1 MFLGTDWNGP
11 FHLLSP
17 SCFPIGT
24 SIIQSK
30 MDSRDRTDDLDFLLN
45 SVVRATTNLR
55 DENARLKAEN
65 ERLERVLSEALP
77 VSHFLPLK

>member
-1 MFLGTDWNGP
+1 
-11 FHLLSP
+11 
-17 SCFPIGT
+17 
-24 SIIQSK
+24 

-77 VSHFLPLK
+77 VSRVLLLK

>member
-1 MFLGTDWNGP
+1 
-11 FHLLSP
+11 
-17 SCFPIGT
+17 
-24 SIIQSK
+24 

-55 DENARLKAEN
+55 DDNARLKAEN
-65 ERLERVLSEALP
+65 ERLHRLLSEALP